1 MEDHKKAHRKFTGI
15 ILDYERRLVESDF
28 DIRIVKDLAGTLTA
42 WLIYHVADA
51 DQRIAKGDTGAG
63 LTLAQSFLNIFSDS
77 ALDVMEKMAGFS
89 ANDIEEQFVSNKRV
103 QGDIFVEIGLI
114 GDLKGRIIFGFSK
127 ELAFKLI
134 EIMTFV
140 EPAEI
145 DELVCSALAELSNIT
160 CGNAAT
166 ALTEHGKVCDIKTPV
181 VTAEP
186 PCGLIDGMVL
196 QTNVLF
202 SGTIKENMRWGN
214 KQATDEEIIEACKI
228 AQADEFIQEFKD
240 GYDTKIERGG
250 ANVSGGQ
257 RQRLCIARALLMN
270 PKILI
275 LDDSTSAVDTKTDSL
290 IRHGFA
296 SSLKETTKI
305 IIGQRISSIQD
316 ADRIIVM
323 NDGRIDAIGTHD
335 DLVANNAIYR
345 EVYKMQTQGKGVADA
360 E

>member
-1 MEDHKKAHRKFTGI
+1 MWKESYRIGIDLIDRQHVELFRATDTLVRAIEANADKQTFRQTITFLKDYTVRHFQDEEAYQASIHYSGMEDHKKAHRKFTEI

-127 ELAFKLI
+127 KLAFKLI

-186 PCGLIDGMVL
+186 PCGLIDGMML
-196 QTNVLF
+196 QTNVGGL
-202 SGTIKENMRWGN
+202 
-214 KQATDEEIIEACKI
+214 EIVV
-228 AQADEFIQEFKD
+228 Q
-240 GYDTKIERGG
+240 
-250 ANVSGGQ
+250 
-257 RQRLCIARALLMN
+257 M
-270 PKILI
+270 
-275 LDDSTSAVDTKTDSL
+275 
-290 IRHGFA
+290 
-296 SSLKETTKI
+296 
-305 IIGQRISSIQD
+305 
-316 ADRIIVM
+316 
-323 NDGRIDAIGTHD
+323 
-335 DLVANNAIYR
+335 
-345 EVYKMQTQGKGVADA
+345 EV
-360 E
+360 

>member
-1 MEDHKKAHRKFTGI
+1 MWKESYRIGIDLIDRQHEELFRATDTLVRAIEANADKQTFRQTITFLKDYTVRHFHDEEAYQASIHYSGMEDHKKAHRKFTGI

-196 QTNVLF
+196 QTNAGEL
-202 SGTIKENMRWGN
+202 
-214 KQATDEEIIEACKI
+214 EIVV
-228 AQADEFIQEFKD
+228 Q
-240 GYDTKIERGG
+240 
-250 ANVSGGQ
+250 
-257 RQRLCIARALLMN
+257 M
-270 PKILI
+270 
-275 LDDSTSAVDTKTDSL
+275 
-290 IRHGFA
+290 
-296 SSLKETTKI
+296 
-305 IIGQRISSIQD
+305 
-316 ADRIIVM
+316 
-323 NDGRIDAIGTHD
+323 
-335 DLVANNAIYR
+335 
-345 EVYKMQTQGKGVADA
+345 EV
-360 E
+360 

>member
-1 MEDHKKAHRKFTGI
+1 MWKESYRIGIDLIDRQHEELFRATDTLVRAIEANADKQTFRQTITFLKDYTVRHFHDEEAYQASIHYSGMEDHKKAHRKFTGI
-15 ILDYERRLVESDF
+15 ILDYERRLVASDF

-196 QTNVLF
+196 QTNVGGL
-202 SGTIKENMRWGN
+202 
-214 KQATDEEIIEACKI
+214 EIVV
-228 AQADEFIQEFKD
+228 Q
-240 GYDTKIERGG
+240 
-250 ANVSGGQ
+250 
-257 RQRLCIARALLMN
+257 M
-270 PKILI
+270 
-275 LDDSTSAVDTKTDSL
+275 
-290 IRHGFA
+290 
-296 SSLKETTKI
+296 
-305 IIGQRISSIQD
+305 
-316 ADRIIVM
+316 
-323 NDGRIDAIGTHD
+323 
-335 DLVANNAIYR
+335 
-345 EVYKMQTQGKGVADA
+345 EVNH
-360 E
+360 

>member
-1 MEDHKKAHRKFTGI
+1 MWKESYRIGIDLIDRQHEELFRATDTLVRAIEANADKQTFRQTITFLKDYTVRHFHDEEAYQASIHYSGMEDHKKAHRKFTGI

-77 ALDVMEKMAGFS
+77 ALDVMEKMAGFR

-196 QTNVLF
+196 QTNVGGL
-202 SGTIKENMRWGN
+202 
-214 KQATDEEIIEACKI
+214 EIVV
-228 AQADEFIQEFKD
+228 Q
-240 GYDTKIERGG
+240 
-250 ANVSGGQ
+250 
-257 RQRLCIARALLMN
+257 M
-270 PKILI
+270 
-275 LDDSTSAVDTKTDSL
+275 
-290 IRHGFA
+290 
-296 SSLKETTKI
+296 
-305 IIGQRISSIQD
+305 
-316 ADRIIVM
+316 
-323 NDGRIDAIGTHD
+323 
-335 DLVANNAIYR
+335 
-345 EVYKMQTQGKGVADA
+345 EV
-360 E
+360 

>member
-1 MEDHKKAHRKFTGI
+1 MWKESYRIGIDLIDRQHEELFRATDTLVRAIEANADKQTFRQTITFLKDYTVRHFHDEEAYQASIHYSGMEDHKKAHRKFTGI

-140 EPAEI
+140 EPAEV

-196 QTNVLF
+196 QTNVGGL
-202 SGTIKENMRWGN
+202 
-214 KQATDEEIIEACKI
+214 EIVV
-228 AQADEFIQEFKD
+228 Q
-240 GYDTKIERGG
+240 
-250 ANVSGGQ
+250 
-257 RQRLCIARALLMN
+257 M
-270 PKILI
+270 
-275 LDDSTSAVDTKTDSL
+275 
-290 IRHGFA
+290 
-296 SSLKETTKI
+296 
-305 IIGQRISSIQD
+305 
-316 ADRIIVM
+316 
-323 NDGRIDAIGTHD
+323 
-335 DLVANNAIYR
+335 
-345 EVYKMQTQGKGVADA
+345 EV
-360 E
+360 

>member
-1 MEDHKKAHRKFTGI
+1 MWKESYRIGIDLIDRQHEELFRATDTLVRAIEANADKQTFRQTITFLKDYTVRHFHDEEAYQASIHYSGMEDHKKAHRKFTGI
-15 ILDYERRLVESDF
+15 ILDYERRLVASDF

-63 LTLAQSFLNIFSDS
+63 LTLAQSCLNIFSDS

-196 QTNVLF
+196 QTNVGGL
-202 SGTIKENMRWGN
+202 
-214 KQATDEEIIEACKI
+214 EIVV
-228 AQADEFIQEFKD
+228 Q
-240 GYDTKIERGG
+240 
-250 ANVSGGQ
+250 
-257 RQRLCIARALLMN
+257 M
-270 PKILI
+270 
-275 LDDSTSAVDTKTDSL
+275 
-290 IRHGFA
+290 
-296 SSLKETTKI
+296 
-305 IIGQRISSIQD
+305 
-316 ADRIIVM
+316 
-323 NDGRIDAIGTHD
+323 
-335 DLVANNAIYR
+335 
-345 EVYKMQTQGKGVADA
+345 EV
-360 E
+360 

>member
-1 MEDHKKAHRKFTGI
+1 MWKESYRIGIDLIDRQHEELFRATDTLVRAIEANADKQTFRQTITFLKDYTVRHFHDEEAYQASIHYSGMEDHKKAHRKFTGI

-127 ELAFKLI
+127 KLAFKLI

-186 PCGLIDGMVL
+186 PCGLIDGMML
-196 QTNVLF
+196 QTNVGGL
-202 SGTIKENMRWGN
+202 
-214 KQATDEEIIEACKI
+214 EIVV
-228 AQADEFIQEFKD
+228 Q
-240 GYDTKIERGG
+240 
-250 ANVSGGQ
+250 
-257 RQRLCIARALLMN
+257 M
-270 PKILI
+270 
-275 LDDSTSAVDTKTDSL
+275 
-290 IRHGFA
+290 
-296 SSLKETTKI
+296 
-305 IIGQRISSIQD
+305 
-316 ADRIIVM
+316 
-323 NDGRIDAIGTHD
+323 
-335 DLVANNAIYR
+335 
-345 EVYKMQTQGKGVADA
+345 EV
-360 E
+360 

>member
-1 MEDHKKAHRKFTGI
+1 MWKESYRIGIDLIDRQHEELFRATDTLVRAIEANADKQTFRQTITFLKDYTVRHFHDEEAYQASIHYSGMEDHKKAHRKFTGI

-89 ANDIEEQFVSNKRV
+89 TNDIEEQFVSNKRV

-186 PCGLIDGMVL
+186 PCGLIDGMML
-196 QTNVLF
+196 QTNV
-202 SGTIKENMRWGN
+202 
-214 KQATDEEIIEACKI
+214 
-228 AQADEFIQEFKD
+228 
-240 GYDTKIERGG
+240 GG
-250 ANVSGGQ
+250 LESVVQ
-257 RQRLCIARALLMN
+257 ME
-270 PKILI
+270 
-275 LDDSTSAVDTKTDSL
+275 VESL
-290 IRHGFA
+290 IC
-296 SSLKETTKI
+296 
-305 IIGQRISSIQD
+305 Q
-316 ADRIIVM
+316 
-323 NDGRIDAIGTHD
+323 
-335 DLVANNAIYR
+335 
-345 EVYKMQTQGKGVADA
+345 
-360 E
+360 

>member
-1 MEDHKKAHRKFTGI
+1 MWKESYRIGIDLIDRQHEELFRATDTLVRAIEANADKQTFRQTITFLKDYTVRHFHDEEAYQASIHYSGMEDHKKAHRKFTGI

-89 ANDIEEQFVSNKRV
+89 TNDIEEQFVSNKRV

-186 PCGLIDGMVL
+186 PCGLIDGMML
-196 QTNVLF
+196 QTNVGGL
-202 SGTIKENMRWGN
+202 
-214 KQATDEEIIEACKI
+214 EIVV
-228 AQADEFIQEFKD
+228 Q
-240 GYDTKIERGG
+240 
-250 ANVSGGQ
+250 
-257 RQRLCIARALLMN
+257 M
-270 PKILI
+270 
-275 LDDSTSAVDTKTDSL
+275 
-290 IRHGFA
+290 
-296 SSLKETTKI
+296 
-305 IIGQRISSIQD
+305 
-316 ADRIIVM
+316 
-323 NDGRIDAIGTHD
+323 
-335 DLVANNAIYR
+335 
-345 EVYKMQTQGKGVADA
+345 EV
-360 E
+360 

>member
-1 MEDHKKAHRKFTGI
+1 MWKESYRIGIDLIDRQHEELFRATDTLVRAIEANADKQTFRQTITFLKDFTVRHFHDEEAYHASIHYSGMEDHKKAHRKFTGI

-103 QGDIFVEIGLI
+103 QGDIFVGIGLI
-114 GDLKGRIIFGFSK
+114 GDLKGRSTFGFSK
-127 ELAFKLI
+127 ELAFKLV

-186 PCGLIDGMVL
+186 PCGLIDGMML
-196 QTNVLF
+196 QTNVGGL
-202 SGTIKENMRWGN
+202 
-214 KQATDEEIIEACKI
+214 EIVV
-228 AQADEFIQEFKD
+228 Q
-240 GYDTKIERGG
+240 
-250 ANVSGGQ
+250 
-257 RQRLCIARALLMN
+257 M
-270 PKILI
+270 
-275 LDDSTSAVDTKTDSL
+275 
-290 IRHGFA
+290 
-296 SSLKETTKI
+296 
-305 IIGQRISSIQD
+305 
-316 ADRIIVM
+316 
-323 NDGRIDAIGTHD
+323 
-335 DLVANNAIYR
+335 
-345 EVYKMQTQGKGVADA
+345 EV
-360 E
+360 

>member
-1 MEDHKKAHRKFTGI
+1 MWKESYRIGIDLIDRQHEELFRATDTLVRAIEANADKQTFRQTITFLKDYTVRHFHDEEAYQASIHYSGMEDHKKAHRKFTGI

-51 DQRIAKGDTGAG
+51 DQRIAKGDTGAE
-63 LTLAQSFLNIFSDS
+63 LTMAQSFLNIFSDS

-196 QTNVLF
+196 QTNVGGL
-202 SGTIKENMRWGN
+202 
-214 KQATDEEIIEACKI
+214 EIVV
-228 AQADEFIQEFKD
+228 Q
-240 GYDTKIERGG
+240 
-250 ANVSGGQ
+250 
-257 RQRLCIARALLMN
+257 M
-270 PKILI
+270 
-275 LDDSTSAVDTKTDSL
+275 
-290 IRHGFA
+290 
-296 SSLKETTKI
+296 
-305 IIGQRISSIQD
+305 
-316 ADRIIVM
+316 
-323 NDGRIDAIGTHD
+323 
-335 DLVANNAIYR
+335 
-345 EVYKMQTQGKGVADA
+345 EV
-360 E
+360 

>member
-1 MEDHKKAHRKFTGI
+1 MWKESYRIGIDLIDRQHEELFRATDTLVRAIEANADKQTFRQTITFLKDYTVRHFHDEEAYQASIHYSGMEDHKKAHRKFTGI

-134 EIMTFV
+134 EIRTFV

-196 QTNVLF
+196 QTNVGGL
-202 SGTIKENMRWGN
+202 
-214 KQATDEEIIEACKI
+214 EIVV
-228 AQADEFIQEFKD
+228 Q
-240 GYDTKIERGG
+240 
-250 ANVSGGQ
+250 
-257 RQRLCIARALLMN
+257 M
-270 PKILI
+270 
-275 LDDSTSAVDTKTDSL
+275 
-290 IRHGFA
+290 
-296 SSLKETTKI
+296 
-305 IIGQRISSIQD
+305 
-316 ADRIIVM
+316 
-323 NDGRIDAIGTHD
+323 
-335 DLVANNAIYR
+335 
-345 EVYKMQTQGKGVADA
+345 EV
-360 E
+360 

>member
-1 MEDHKKAHRKFTGI
+1 MWKESYRIGIDLIDRQHEELFRATDTLVRAIEANADKQTFRQTITFLMDYTFRHFHDEEAYQASIHYSGMEDHKKAHRKFTGI

-89 ANDIEEQFVSNKRV
+89 ANDIAEQFVSNKRV

-196 QTNVLF
+196 QTNVGGL
-202 SGTIKENMRWGN
+202 
-214 KQATDEEIIEACKI
+214 EIVV
-228 AQADEFIQEFKD
+228 Q
-240 GYDTKIERGG
+240 
-250 ANVSGGQ
+250 
-257 RQRLCIARALLMN
+257 M
-270 PKILI
+270 
-275 LDDSTSAVDTKTDSL
+275 
-290 IRHGFA
+290 
-296 SSLKETTKI
+296 
-305 IIGQRISSIQD
+305 
-316 ADRIIVM
+316 
-323 NDGRIDAIGTHD
+323 
-335 DLVANNAIYR
+335 
-345 EVYKMQTQGKGVADA
+345 EV
-360 E
+360 

>member
-1 MEDHKKAHRKFTGI
+1 MWKESYRIGIDLIDRQHEELFRATDTLVRAIEANADKQTFRQTITFLKDYTVRHFHDEEAYQASIHYSGMEDHKKAHIKFTEI

-196 QTNVLF
+196 QTNVGGL
-202 SGTIKENMRWGN
+202 
-214 KQATDEEIIEACKI
+214 EIVV
-228 AQADEFIQEFKD
+228 Q
-240 GYDTKIERGG
+240 
-250 ANVSGGQ
+250 
-257 RQRLCIARALLMN
+257 M
-270 PKILI
+270 
-275 LDDSTSAVDTKTDSL
+275 
-290 IRHGFA
+290 
-296 SSLKETTKI
+296 
-305 IIGQRISSIQD
+305 
-316 ADRIIVM
+316 
-323 NDGRIDAIGTHD
+323 
-335 DLVANNAIYR
+335 
-345 EVYKMQTQGKGVADA
+345 EV
-360 E
+360 

>member
-1 MEDHKKAHRKFTGI
+1 MWKESYRIGIDLIDRQHEELFRATDTLVRAIEANADKQTFRQTITFLKDYTVRHFHDEEAYQASIHYSGMEDHKKAHRKFTGI

-63 LTLAQSFLNIFSDS
+63 LTLAQSFLNIISDS
-77 ALDVMEKMAGFS
+77 ALDVMVKMAGFS

-196 QTNVLF
+196 QTNVGGL
-202 SGTIKENMRWGN
+202 
-214 KQATDEEIIEACKI
+214 EIVV
-228 AQADEFIQEFKD
+228 Q
-240 GYDTKIERGG
+240 
-250 ANVSGGQ
+250 
-257 RQRLCIARALLMN
+257 M
-270 PKILI
+270 
-275 LDDSTSAVDTKTDSL
+275 
-290 IRHGFA
+290 
-296 SSLKETTKI
+296 
-305 IIGQRISSIQD
+305 
-316 ADRIIVM
+316 
-323 NDGRIDAIGTHD
+323 
-335 DLVANNAIYR
+335 
-345 EVYKMQTQGKGVADA
+345 EV
-360 E
+360 

>member
-1 MEDHKKAHRKFTGI
+1 MWKESYRIGIDLIDRQHEELFRATDTLVRAIEANADKQTFRQTITFLKDYTVRHFHDEEAYQASIHYSGMEDHKKAHRKFTGI

-127 ELAFKLI
+127 KLAFKLI

-196 QTNVLF
+196 QTNVGGL
-202 SGTIKENMRWGN
+202 
-214 KQATDEEIIEACKI
+214 EIVV
-228 AQADEFIQEFKD
+228 Q
-240 GYDTKIERGG
+240 
-250 ANVSGGQ
+250 
-257 RQRLCIARALLMN
+257 M
-270 PKILI
+270 
-275 LDDSTSAVDTKTDSL
+275 
-290 IRHGFA
+290 
-296 SSLKETTKI
+296 
-305 IIGQRISSIQD
+305 
-316 ADRIIVM
+316 
-323 NDGRIDAIGTHD
+323 
-335 DLVANNAIYR
+335 
-345 EVYKMQTQGKGVADA
+345 EV
-360 E
+360 

>member
-1 MEDHKKAHRKFTGI
+1 MWKESYRIGIDLIDRQHEELFRATDTLVRAIEANADKQTFRQTITFLKDYTVRHFHDEEAYQASIHYSGMEDHKKAHRKFTGI

-28 DIRIVKDLAGTLTA
+28 DIRIVKDLAGTLTT

-186 PCGLIDGMVL
+186 PCGLIDGMML
-196 QTNVLF
+196 QTNVGGL
-202 SGTIKENMRWGN
+202 
-214 KQATDEEIIEACKI
+214 EIVV
-228 AQADEFIQEFKD
+228 Q
-240 GYDTKIERGG
+240 
-250 ANVSGGQ
+250 
-257 RQRLCIARALLMN
+257 M
-270 PKILI
+270 
-275 LDDSTSAVDTKTDSL
+275 
-290 IRHGFA
+290 
-296 SSLKETTKI
+296 
-305 IIGQRISSIQD
+305 
-316 ADRIIVM
+316 
-323 NDGRIDAIGTHD
+323 
-335 DLVANNAIYR
+335 
-345 EVYKMQTQGKGVADA
+345 EV
-360 E
+360 

>member
-1 MEDHKKAHRKFTGI
+1 MWKESYRIGIDLIDRQHEELFRATDTLVRAIEANADKQTFRQTITFLKDYTVRHFHDEEAYQASIHYSGMEDHKKAHRKFTGI

-77 ALDVMEKMAGFS
+77 ALDVMEKMAGVS

-196 QTNVLF
+196 QTNVGGL
-202 SGTIKENMRWGN
+202 
-214 KQATDEEIIEACKI
+214 EIVV
-228 AQADEFIQEFKD
+228 Q
-240 GYDTKIERGG
+240 
-250 ANVSGGQ
+250 
-257 RQRLCIARALLMN
+257 M
-270 PKILI
+270 
-275 LDDSTSAVDTKTDSL
+275 
-290 IRHGFA
+290 
-296 SSLKETTKI
+296 
-305 IIGQRISSIQD
+305 
-316 ADRIIVM
+316 
-323 NDGRIDAIGTHD
+323 
-335 DLVANNAIYR
+335 
-345 EVYKMQTQGKGVADA
+345 EV
-360 E
+360 

>member
-1 MEDHKKAHRKFTGI
+1 MWKESYRIGIDLIDRQHEELFRATDTLVRAIEANADKQTFRQTITFLKDYTVRHFHDEEAYQASIHYSGMEDHKKAHRKFTGI
-15 ILDYERRLVESDF
+15 ILDYERRLVASDF

-196 QTNVLF
+196 QTNVGGL
-202 SGTIKENMRWGN
+202 
-214 KQATDEEIIEACKI
+214 EIVV
-228 AQADEFIQEFKD
+228 Q
-240 GYDTKIERGG
+240 
-250 ANVSGGQ
+250 
-257 RQRLCIARALLMN
+257 M
-270 PKILI
+270 
-275 LDDSTSAVDTKTDSL
+275 
-290 IRHGFA
+290 
-296 SSLKETTKI
+296 
-305 IIGQRISSIQD
+305 
-316 ADRIIVM
+316 
-323 NDGRIDAIGTHD
+323 
-335 DLVANNAIYR
+335 
-345 EVYKMQTQGKGVADA
+345 EV
-360 E
+360 

>member
-1 MEDHKKAHRKFTGI
+1 MWKESYRIGIDLIDRQHEELFRATDTLVRAIEANADKQTFRQTITFLKDYTVRHFHDEEAYQASIHYSGMEDHKKAHRKFTGI

-166 ALTEHGKVCDIKTPV
+166 ALTEHGKVCHIKTPV

-186 PCGLIDGMVL
+186 PCGLIDGMML
-196 QTNVLF
+196 QTNVGGL
-202 SGTIKENMRWGN
+202 
-214 KQATDEEIIEACKI
+214 EIVV
-228 AQADEFIQEFKD
+228 Q
-240 GYDTKIERGG
+240 
-250 ANVSGGQ
+250 
-257 RQRLCIARALLMN
+257 M
-270 PKILI
+270 
-275 LDDSTSAVDTKTDSL
+275 
-290 IRHGFA
+290 
-296 SSLKETTKI
+296 
-305 IIGQRISSIQD
+305 
-316 ADRIIVM
+316 
-323 NDGRIDAIGTHD
+323 
-335 DLVANNAIYR
+335 
-345 EVYKMQTQGKGVADA
+345 EV
-360 E
+360 

>member
-1 MEDHKKAHRKFTGI
+1 MGKESYRIGIDLIDRQHEELFRATDTLVRAIEANADKQTFRQTITFLKDYTVRHFHDEEAYQASIHYSGMEDHKKAHRKFTGI

-196 QTNVLF
+196 QTNVGGL
-202 SGTIKENMRWGN
+202 
-214 KQATDEEIIEACKI
+214 EIVV
-228 AQADEFIQEFKD
+228 Q
-240 GYDTKIERGG
+240 
-250 ANVSGGQ
+250 
-257 RQRLCIARALLMN
+257 M
-270 PKILI
+270 
-275 LDDSTSAVDTKTDSL
+275 
-290 IRHGFA
+290 
-296 SSLKETTKI
+296 
-305 IIGQRISSIQD
+305 
-316 ADRIIVM
+316 
-323 NDGRIDAIGTHD
+323 
-335 DLVANNAIYR
+335 
-345 EVYKMQTQGKGVADA
+345 EV
-360 E
+360 

>member
-1 MEDHKKAHRKFTGI
+1 MWKESYRIGIDLIDRQHEELFRATDTLVRAIEANADKQTFRQTITFLKDYTVRHFHDEEAYQASIHYSGMEDHKRAHRKFTGI

-196 QTNVLF
+196 QTNVGGL
-202 SGTIKENMRWGN
+202 
-214 KQATDEEIIEACKI
+214 EIVV
-228 AQADEFIQEFKD
+228 Q
-240 GYDTKIERGG
+240 
-250 ANVSGGQ
+250 
-257 RQRLCIARALLMN
+257 M
-270 PKILI
+270 
-275 LDDSTSAVDTKTDSL
+275 
-290 IRHGFA
+290 
-296 SSLKETTKI
+296 
-305 IIGQRISSIQD
+305 
-316 ADRIIVM
+316 
-323 NDGRIDAIGTHD
+323 
-335 DLVANNAIYR
+335 
-345 EVYKMQTQGKGVADA
+345 EV
-360 E
+360 

>member
-1 MEDHKKAHRKFTGI
+1 MWKESYRIGIDLIDRQHEELFRATDTLVRAIEANADKQTFRQTITFLKDYTVRHFHDEEAYQASIHYSGMEDHKKAHRKFTEI

-186 PCGLIDGMVL
+186 PCGLIDGMML
-196 QTNVLF
+196 QTNAGEL
-202 SGTIKENMRWGN
+202 
-214 KQATDEEIIEACKI
+214 EIVV
-228 AQADEFIQEFKD
+228 Q
-240 GYDTKIERGG
+240 
-250 ANVSGGQ
+250 
-257 RQRLCIARALLMN
+257 M
-270 PKILI
+270 
-275 LDDSTSAVDTKTDSL
+275 
-290 IRHGFA
+290 
-296 SSLKETTKI
+296 
-305 IIGQRISSIQD
+305 
-316 ADRIIVM
+316 
-323 NDGRIDAIGTHD
+323 
-335 DLVANNAIYR
+335 
-345 EVYKMQTQGKGVADA
+345 EV
-360 E
+360 

>member
-1 MEDHKKAHRKFTGI
+1 MWKESYRIGIDLIDRQHEELFRATDTLVRAIEANADKQTFRQTTTFLKDYTVRHFHDEEAYQASIHYSGMEDHKKAHRKFTGI
-15 ILDYERRLVESDF
+15 ILDYERRLVASDF

-196 QTNVLF
+196 QTNVGGL
-202 SGTIKENMRWGN
+202 
-214 KQATDEEIIEACKI
+214 EIVV
-228 AQADEFIQEFKD
+228 Q
-240 GYDTKIERGG
+240 
-250 ANVSGGQ
+250 
-257 RQRLCIARALLMN
+257 M
-270 PKILI
+270 
-275 LDDSTSAVDTKTDSL
+275 
-290 IRHGFA
+290 
-296 SSLKETTKI
+296 
-305 IIGQRISSIQD
+305 
-316 ADRIIVM
+316 
-323 NDGRIDAIGTHD
+323 
-335 DLVANNAIYR
+335 
-345 EVYKMQTQGKGVADA
+345 EV
-360 E
+360 

>member
-1 MEDHKKAHRKFTGI
+1 MWKESYRIGIDLIDRQHEELFRATDTLVRAIEANADKQTFRQTITFLKDYTVRHFHDEEAYQASIHYSGMEDHKKAHRKFTGI

-89 ANDIEEQFVSNKRV
+89 ANEIEEQFVSNKRV

-196 QTNVLF
+196 QTNVGGL
-202 SGTIKENMRWGN
+202 
-214 KQATDEEIIEACKI
+214 EIVV
-228 AQADEFIQEFKD
+228 Q
-240 GYDTKIERGG
+240 
-250 ANVSGGQ
+250 
-257 RQRLCIARALLMN
+257 M
-270 PKILI
+270 
-275 LDDSTSAVDTKTDSL
+275 
-290 IRHGFA
+290 
-296 SSLKETTKI
+296 
-305 IIGQRISSIQD
+305 
-316 ADRIIVM
+316 
-323 NDGRIDAIGTHD
+323 
-335 DLVANNAIYR
+335 
-345 EVYKMQTQGKGVADA
+345 EV
-360 E
+360 

>member
-1 MEDHKKAHRKFTGI
+1 MWKESYRIGIDLIDRQHEELFRATDTLVRAIEANADKQTFRQTITFLKDYTVRHFHDEEAYQASIHYSGMEDHKKAHRKFTGI

-196 QTNVLF
+196 QTNVGGL
-202 SGTIKENMRWGN
+202 
-214 KQATDEEIIEACKI
+214 EIVV
-228 AQADEFIQEFKD
+228 Q
-240 GYDTKIERGG
+240 
-250 ANVSGGQ
+250 
-257 RQRLCIARALLMN
+257 M
-270 PKILI
+270 
-275 LDDSTSAVDTKTDSL
+275 
-290 IRHGFA
+290 
-296 SSLKETTKI
+296 
-305 IIGQRISSIQD
+305 
-316 ADRIIVM
+316 
-323 NDGRIDAIGTHD
+323 
-335 DLVANNAIYR
+335 
-345 EVYKMQTQGKGVADA
+345 EV
-360 E
+360 

>member
-186 PCGLIDGMVL
+186 PCGLIDGMML
-196 QTNVLF
+196 QTNVGGL
-202 SGTIKENMRWGN
+202 
-214 KQATDEEIIEACKI
+214 EIVV
-228 AQADEFIQEFKD
+228 Q
-240 GYDTKIERGG
+240 
-250 ANVSGGQ
+250 
-257 RQRLCIARALLMN
+257 M
-270 PKILI
+270 
-275 LDDSTSAVDTKTDSL
+275 
-290 IRHGFA
+290 
-296 SSLKETTKI
+296 
-305 IIGQRISSIQD
+305 
-316 ADRIIVM
+316 
-323 NDGRIDAIGTHD
+323 
-335 DLVANNAIYR
+335 
-345 EVYKMQTQGKGVADA
+345 EV
-360 E
+360 

>member
-1 MEDHKKAHRKFTGI
+1 MWKESYRIGIDLIDRQHEELFRATDTLVRAIEANADKQTFRQTITFLKDYTVRHFHDEEAYQASIHYSGMEDHKKAHRKFTGI

-145 DELVCSALAELSNIT
+145 DELVCSAIAELSNIT

-196 QTNVLF
+196 QTNVGGL
-202 SGTIKENMRWGN
+202 
-214 KQATDEEIIEACKI
+214 EIVV
-228 AQADEFIQEFKD
+228 Q
-240 GYDTKIERGG
+240 
-250 ANVSGGQ
+250 
-257 RQRLCIARALLMN
+257 M
-270 PKILI
+270 
-275 LDDSTSAVDTKTDSL
+275 
-290 IRHGFA
+290 
-296 SSLKETTKI
+296 
-305 IIGQRISSIQD
+305 
-316 ADRIIVM
+316 
-323 NDGRIDAIGTHD
+323 
-335 DLVANNAIYR
+335 
-345 EVYKMQTQGKGVADA
+345 EV
-360 E
+360 

>member
-1 MEDHKKAHRKFTGI
+1 MWKESYRIGIDLIDRQHEELFRATDTLVRAIEANADKQTFRQTITFLKDYTVRHFHDEEAYQASIHYSGMEDHKKAHRKFTGI
-15 ILDYERRLVESDF
+15 ILDFERRLVASDF

-196 QTNVLF
+196 QTNVGGL
-202 SGTIKENMRWGN
+202 
-214 KQATDEEIIEACKI
+214 EIVV
-228 AQADEFIQEFKD
+228 Q
-240 GYDTKIERGG
+240 
-250 ANVSGGQ
+250 
-257 RQRLCIARALLMN
+257 M
-270 PKILI
+270 
-275 LDDSTSAVDTKTDSL
+275 
-290 IRHGFA
+290 
-296 SSLKETTKI
+296 
-305 IIGQRISSIQD
+305 
-316 ADRIIVM
+316 
-323 NDGRIDAIGTHD
+323 
-335 DLVANNAIYR
+335 
-345 EVYKMQTQGKGVADA
+345 EV
-360 E
+360 

>member
-1 MEDHKKAHRKFTGI
+1 MWKESYRIGIDLIDRQHEELFRATDTLVRAIEANADKQTFRQTITFLKDYTVRHFHDEEAYQASIHYSGMEDHKKAHRKFTGI
-15 ILDYERRLVESDF
+15 ILDYERRFVASDF
-28 DIRIVKDLAGTLTA
+28 DLRLVQDLAGTLPA

-186 PCGLIDGMVL
+186 PCGLIDGMML
-196 QTNVLF
+196 QTNVGGL
-202 SGTIKENMRWGN
+202 
-214 KQATDEEIIEACKI
+214 EIVV
-228 AQADEFIQEFKD
+228 Q
-240 GYDTKIERGG
+240 
-250 ANVSGGQ
+250 
-257 RQRLCIARALLMN
+257 M
-270 PKILI
+270 
-275 LDDSTSAVDTKTDSL
+275 
-290 IRHGFA
+290 
-296 SSLKETTKI
+296 
-305 IIGQRISSIQD
+305 
-316 ADRIIVM
+316 
-323 NDGRIDAIGTHD
+323 
-335 DLVANNAIYR
+335 
-345 EVYKMQTQGKGVADA
+345 EV
-360 E
+360 

>member
-1 MEDHKKAHRKFTGI
+1 MWKESYRIGIDLIDRQHEELFRATDTLVRAIEANADKQTFRQTITFLKDYTVRHFHDEEAYQASIHYSGMEDHKKAHRKFTGI

-196 QTNVLF
+196 QTNVGGL
-202 SGTIKENMRWGN
+202 
-214 KQATDEEIIEACKI
+214 EI
-228 AQADEFIQEFKD
+228 
-240 GYDTKIERGG
+240 
-250 ANVSGGQ
+250 VVH
-257 RQRLCIARALLMN
+257 M
-270 PKILI
+270 
-275 LDDSTSAVDTKTDSL
+275 
-290 IRHGFA
+290 
-296 SSLKETTKI
+296 
-305 IIGQRISSIQD
+305 
-316 ADRIIVM
+316 
-323 NDGRIDAIGTHD
+323 
-335 DLVANNAIYR
+335 
-345 EVYKMQTQGKGVADA
+345 EV
-360 E
+360 

>member
-1 MEDHKKAHRKFTGI
+1 MWKESYRIGIDLIDRQHEELFRATDTLVRAIEANADKQTFRQTITFLKDYTVRHFHDEEAYQASIHYSGMEDHKKAHRKFTGI

-145 DELVCSALAELSNIT
+145 VCSALAELSNIT

-196 QTNVLF
+196 QTNVGGL
-202 SGTIKENMRWGN
+202 
-214 KQATDEEIIEACKI
+214 EIVV
-228 AQADEFIQEFKD
+228 Q
-240 GYDTKIERGG
+240 
-250 ANVSGGQ
+250 
-257 RQRLCIARALLMN
+257 M
-270 PKILI
+270 
-275 LDDSTSAVDTKTDSL
+275 
-290 IRHGFA
+290 
-296 SSLKETTKI
+296 
-305 IIGQRISSIQD
+305 
-316 ADRIIVM
+316 
-323 NDGRIDAIGTHD
+323 
-335 DLVANNAIYR
+335 
-345 EVYKMQTQGKGVADA
+345 EV
-360 E
+360 

>member
-1 MEDHKKAHRKFTGI
+1 MWKESYRIGIDLIDRQHEELFRATDTLVRAIEANADKQTFRQTITFLKDYTVRHFHDEEAYQASIHYSGMEDHKKAHRKFTGI

-63 LTLAQSFLNIFSDS
+63 ITMAQSFLNIFSDS

-186 PCGLIDGMVL
+186 PCGLIDGMML
-196 QTNVLF
+196 QTNVGGL
-202 SGTIKENMRWGN
+202 
-214 KQATDEEIIEACKI
+214 EIVV
-228 AQADEFIQEFKD
+228 Q
-240 GYDTKIERGG
+240 
-250 ANVSGGQ
+250 
-257 RQRLCIARALLMN
+257 M
-270 PKILI
+270 
-275 LDDSTSAVDTKTDSL
+275 
-290 IRHGFA
+290 
-296 SSLKETTKI
+296 
-305 IIGQRISSIQD
+305 
-316 ADRIIVM
+316 
-323 NDGRIDAIGTHD
+323 
-335 DLVANNAIYR
+335 
-345 EVYKMQTQGKGVADA
+345 EV
-360 E
+360 

>member
-1 MEDHKKAHRKFTGI
+1 MWKESYRIGIDLIDRQHEELFRATDTLVRAIEANADKQTFRQTITFLKDYTVRHFHDEEAYQASIHYSGMEDHKKAHRKFTGI
-15 ILDYERRLVESDF
+15 ILDYERRLVASDF

-51 DQRIAKGDTGAG
+51 DQRIATGDTGAG

-196 QTNVLF
+196 QTNVGGL
-202 SGTIKENMRWGN
+202 
-214 KQATDEEIIEACKI
+214 EIVV
-228 AQADEFIQEFKD
+228 Q
-240 GYDTKIERGG
+240 
-250 ANVSGGQ
+250 
-257 RQRLCIARALLMN
+257 M
-270 PKILI
+270 
-275 LDDSTSAVDTKTDSL
+275 
-290 IRHGFA
+290 
-296 SSLKETTKI
+296 
-305 IIGQRISSIQD
+305 
-316 ADRIIVM
+316 
-323 NDGRIDAIGTHD
+323 
-335 DLVANNAIYR
+335 
-345 EVYKMQTQGKGVADA
+345 EV
-360 E
+360 

>member
-1 MEDHKKAHRKFTGI
+1 MWKESYRIGIDLIDRQHEELFRATDTLVRAIEANADKQTFRQTITFLKDYTVRHFHDEEAYQASIHYSGMEDHKKAHRKFTGI

-63 LTLAQSFLNIFSDS
+63 LTLAQSFLNTFSDS

-196 QTNVLF
+196 QTNVGGL
-202 SGTIKENMRWGN
+202 
-214 KQATDEEIIEACKI
+214 EIVV
-228 AQADEFIQEFKD
+228 Q
-240 GYDTKIERGG
+240 
-250 ANVSGGQ
+250 
-257 RQRLCIARALLMN
+257 M
-270 PKILI
+270 
-275 LDDSTSAVDTKTDSL
+275 
-290 IRHGFA
+290 
-296 SSLKETTKI
+296 
-305 IIGQRISSIQD
+305 
-316 ADRIIVM
+316 
-323 NDGRIDAIGTHD
+323 
-335 DLVANNAIYR
+335 
-345 EVYKMQTQGKGVADA
+345 EV
-360 E
+360 

>member
-1 MEDHKKAHRKFTGI
+1 MWKESYRIGIDLIDRQHEELFRATDTLVRAIEANADKQTFRQTITFLKDYTVRHFHDEEAYQASIHYSGMEDHKKAHRKFTGI

-166 ALTEHGKVCDIKTPV
+166 ALTEHGRVCDIKTPV

-196 QTNVLF
+196 QTNVGGL
-202 SGTIKENMRWGN
+202 
-214 KQATDEEIIEACKI
+214 EIVV
-228 AQADEFIQEFKD
+228 Q
-240 GYDTKIERGG
+240 
-250 ANVSGGQ
+250 
-257 RQRLCIARALLMN
+257 M
-270 PKILI
+270 
-275 LDDSTSAVDTKTDSL
+275 
-290 IRHGFA
+290 
-296 SSLKETTKI
+296 
-305 IIGQRISSIQD
+305 
-316 ADRIIVM
+316 
-323 NDGRIDAIGTHD
+323 
-335 DLVANNAIYR
+335 
-345 EVYKMQTQGKGVADA
+345 EV
-360 E
+360 